1 MFNFAKKMLGSM
13 DDEGIKEK
21 MGEVLQE
28 LEDKGEM
35 DLIEFFAKKKQEV
48 FTTQLGKIF
57 DKENEEEYEEDY
69 EDPEMD
75 DYDEDYDEEEEETVK
90 NSYFGS
96 YSALNFIAK
105 KVKCNLDD
113 LAELLTNSEKY
124 HNALTQ
130 IDATGEQFTDPEF
143 VTDQQAL
150 CGYSID
156 FNRRSQMQQF
166 VFKRSSDYF
175 GEDALVYDTLSPG
188 DIIQGQLGDCYFLA
202 AISSIAEN
210 PDRLK
215 RLFLTTEN
223 KGDGLFAVA
232 LCLNG
237 VWEEVILDDQAPC
250 TEGGDLAFNTS
261 KTKELWVV
269 LLEKA
274 WAKVHGG
281 YLNIE
286 AGLTRE
292 ALRDLTGASAKTY
305 FTKKDPEGLWRRL
318 LDADNKNFV
327 MTAGSDNLSGGSD
340 AYIAKIGICG
350 SHAYS
355 MLAVYQLFFDGE
367 TYTPVGEGE
376 EFTDRLVKLR
386 NPWGQ
391 GEWKQEWSDDDER
404 WTPELKEAL
413 GFTGNV
419 EDGIFFMPWERFL
432 EFYSDVQICY
442 YHDGYKYSAEKYQSE
457 RNEMVFVKFTLESEG
472 LYYFSVNQRNR
483 RFYAKN
489 SGYRYTPISWVLG
502 VDGED
507 GAKFV
512 GGGSRRDKE
521 NWASAEC
528 QPGTYYAMIHTPWR
542 SCSREFSYSIY
553 GPGLTNLE
561 RIQEEDLPENFINE
575 IFMSKAREEIET
587 KGADFSH
594 RKHPEIRY
602 VSGEHNGWAYV
613 YFQNDEEVYQISVTL
628 DLGGSQTGV
637 RVMPPHSGYRPT
649 MVIEP
654 GTSDIILYKNNGR
667 RGVSVS
673 MMTSFRKMAK
683 VCTIKSKVRESKT
696 ILHKRLDGETVDIR
710 VHFYYHKMGVAL
722 LYVNETS
729 DLTLNE
735 DLEFSLDN
743 AHIEGISGN
752 SLHISL
758 PPGKERLI
766 KVVRD
771 SDEGFQARLARIM
784 YTITRKS
791 SMYSRN
797 KWW

>member
-1 MFNFAKKMLGSM
+1 M
-13 DDEGIKEK
+13 DEEGIKEK
-21 MGEVLQE
+21 MSEVLQE
-28 LEDKGEM
+28 MEDKGEM
-35 DLIEFFAKKKQEV
+35 DIVEFFAKKKQEV
-48 FTTQLGKIF
+48 FTTNLGKMF
-57 DKENEEEYEEDY
+57 DQEKEDEYEEDY
-69 EDPEMD
+69 DDPDMGDYDD
-75 DYDEDYDEEEEETVK
+75 DYEEEEETVK

-96 YSALNFIAK
+96 YSALNFIAR

-124 HNALTQ
+124 HAALTQ
-130 IDATGEQFTDPEF
+130 IDATGELFTDPEF
-143 VTDQQAL
+143 ATDQQAL

-156 FNRRSQMQQF
+156 FNRRNQMTAF
-166 VFKRSSDYF
+166 EFKRSSEYF
-175 GEDALVYDTLSPG
+175 GEDALVYDTMAPG

-202 AISSIAEN
+202 AISSIAEH

-215 RLFLTTEN
+215 RLFLTKTNEN
-223 KGDGLFAVA
+223 NGLFAVA

-237 VWEEVILDDQAPC
+237 VWEEVILDDYAPC
-250 TEGGDLAFNTS
+250 TSSGSLAFNTS
-261 KTKELWVV
+261 KTQELWVV

-305 FTKKDPEGLWRRL
+305 FTKKNPEDLWKKL
-318 LDADNKNFV
+318 MDAEAKEFV

-367 TYTPVGEGE
+367 TYTRVGEGE
-376 EFTDRLVKLR
+376 EYTDRLVKLR

-391 GEWKQEWSDDDER
+391 GEWKQEWSDEDER

-413 GFTGNV
+413 GFTGEV

-442 YHDGYKYSAEKYQSE
+442 YHDGYKYSAEKYESK
-457 RNEMVFVKFTLESEG
+457 RNEMVFIKFNLEEEG
-472 LYYFSVNQRNR
+472 KYYFSVNQRNR
-483 RFYAKN
+483 RFYPKN
-489 SGYRYTPISWVLG
+489 SGYRYTSISWVLG
-502 VDGED
+502 RSDGEESQ
-507 GAKFV
+507 FI
-512 GGGSRRDKE
+512 GGGNRRDKE
-521 NWASAEC
+521 NWAVADC
-528 QPGTYYAMIHTPWR
+528 QPGEYYAMVHTPWR
-542 SCSREFSYSIY
+542 SCSREFSYSVY

-561 RIQEEDLPENFINE
+561 RVNEEDLPENFINN
-575 IFMSKAREEIET
+575 IFISKAKEELEV

-594 RKHPEIRY
+594 RKHPGIRY

-613 YFQNDEEVYQISVTL
+613 FFQNEEEEHQISVTL
-628 DLGGSQTGV
+628 DLGGSQSGV

-649 MVIEP
+649 MVVEP
-654 GTSDIILYKNNGR
+654 GTCDIILYKNNGR

-673 MMTSFRKMAK
+673 MMTSFRRMQK
-683 VCTIKSKVRESKT
+683 VCSIKSKVKESKT

-722 LYVNETS
+722 LYVNDTT

-752 SLHISL
+752 SIHVSL

-766 KVVRD
+766 KVIRD